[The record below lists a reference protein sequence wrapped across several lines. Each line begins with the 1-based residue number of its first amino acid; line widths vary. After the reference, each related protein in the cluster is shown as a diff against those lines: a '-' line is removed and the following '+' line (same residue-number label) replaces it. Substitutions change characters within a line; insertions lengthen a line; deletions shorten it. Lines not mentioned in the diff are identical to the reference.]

1 MDFVTGGTGIVGREL
16 LYQLLSRG
24 REVKALRRPNSDIE
38 GTESQ
43 IISRG
48 ASVENLTW
56 VNGDTRDYEGILE
69 ALEGCTRVFHLAALV
84 SFHPSAEPKLLEI
97 NRDGTTNIVNA
108 ISIDAGCVKIP
119 SRTITAQIDSEN
131 DAIKPK
137 GIFAKSRKSPK
148 YLVIDR
154 Y

>member
-48 ASVENLTW
+48 ASTQKLTW

-97 NRDGTTNIVNA
+97 NRDGTANIVNA
-108 ISIDAGCVKIP
+108 ML
-119 SRTITAQIDSEN
+119 E
-131 DAIKPK
+131 K
-137 GIFAKSRKSPK
+137 G
-148 YLVIDR
+148 VIDLI
-154 Y
+154 YIFIEVILNKNMKK